1 MSFPPSRGNLL
12 FLAIMKLLIIYFL
25 VLGFICIRDLFKV
38 KNFDDYVVA
47 GRKQSSPF
55 VFMSLMATVLGAS
68 ATVGIA
74 ARAESIGFAA
84 FWWLG
89 VGAIGFWFQAAFL
102 SKPVHDLDVRTLPE
116 IAEKTVGKT
125 GRKLVAFII
134 AISWIGIIAAQ
145 FAAVAG
151 FIGLVLGH
159 DAGTQSV
166 LITAVIVIVYTLLG
180 GQLSVVRTDALQFGI
195 LTLGFFAVAI
205 YLFGGFSGAETA
217 AIANGTSA
225 IANGNAAIAND
236 TVAHS
241 AGLATFGDFSLLNE
255 KFSFADLAM
264 MLFTVGG
271 AYFLGPDVISR
282 NLVAKDSTSAR
293 KAVII
298 GSFAIFVFSVVI
310 VLLGMWAATYAPNA
324 DGTSVNPLF
333 RLASGVLPLP
343 LAALLSVGLLS
354 ALLSSAD
361 TCLINSAAIFGSDIL
376 NTRRISVVRLLVVAI
391 GIIATY
397 LALQGKDIIGLLTMA
412 YSVYTPGIVAP
423 LAVAIIAHKK
433 FSIKK
438 SLWYAG
444 VVVGGLFG
452 LIPAIL
458 ASTAKIATPAYIP
471 HIGIAISLAFALA
484 SLKRKKA

>member
-1 MSFPPSRGNLL
+1 
-12 FLAIMKLLIIYFL
+12 MKLLIIYFL

-84 FWWLG
+84 FWWLA

-125 GRKLVAFII
+125 GRKLVALII
-134 AISWIGIIAAQ
+134 AVSWIGIIAAQ

-166 LITAVIVIVYTLLG
+166 LITAGIVIVYTLLG

-195 LTLGFFAVAI
+195 LTLGFFAAAV
-205 YLFGGFSGAETA
+205 YLFGGFSGAENAMQIA
-217 AIANGTSA
+217 AESA
-225 IANGNAAIAND
+225 VGAA
-236 TVAHS
+236 AHSAAESTS
-241 AGLATFGDFSLLNE
+241 AGLATFGNLALLNE
-255 KFSFADLAM
+255 KFGFADLVV

-282 NLVAKDSTSAR
+282 NLVAKDASSAR
-293 KAVII
+293 KAVVA
-298 GSFAIFVFSVVI
+298 GSFAILVFSVVI
-310 VLLGMWAATYAPNA
+310 VLLGMWTATYAPETA
-324 DGTSVNPLF
+324 HGVGPATNPLF
-333 RLASGVLPLP
+333 RLASDVLPLP

-376 NTRRISVVRLLVVAI
+376 NTRRISIVRLLVVAI
-391 GIIATY
+391 GVIATF

-423 LAVAIIAHKK
+423 LAVAIVSYKK
-433 FSIKK
+433 FAIKK

-444 VVVGGLFG
+444 VCIGGLFG
-452 LIPAIL
+452 LVPAIL
-458 ASTAKIATPAYIP
+458 ASTVKMQTPSYIP
-471 HIGIAISLAFALA
+471 LIGVAVSLVFALISL
-484 SLKRKKA
+484 KKS

>member
-1 MSFPPSRGNLL
+1 
-12 FLAIMKLLIIYFL
+12 MKLLIIYFL

-74 ARAESIGFAA
+74 ARAENIGFAA
-84 FWWLG
+84 FWWLA

-125 GRKLVAFII
+125 GRKLVALII
-134 AISWIGIIAAQ
+134 AVSWIGIIAAQ

-166 LITAVIVIVYTLLG
+166 LITAGIVIVYTLLG

-195 LTLGFFAVAI
+195 LTLGFFAAAV
-205 YLFGGFSGAETA
+205 YLFGGF
-217 AIANGTSA
+217 ANGTA
-225 IANGNAAIAND
+225 
-236 TVAHS
+236 VQS
-241 AGLATFGDFSLLNE
+241 AGLATFGNFNLLNE
-255 KFSFADLAM
+255 KFGFTDLAM

-282 NLVAKDSTSAR
+282 NLVAKDASSAR
-293 KAVII
+293 KAVVA
-298 GSFAIFVFSVVI
+298 GSFAILVFSVVI
-310 VLLGMWAATYAPNA
+310 VLLGMWTATYAPETA
-324 DGTSVNPLF
+324 HGVGPVMNPLF
-333 RLASGVLPLP
+333 RLASDVLPLP

-376 NTRRISVVRLLVVAI
+376 NTHRISVVRLLVVAI
-391 GIIATY
+391 GIIATF

-433 FSIKK
+433 FNIKK
-438 SLWYAG
+438 SLWYTG
-444 VVVGGLFG
+444 VIVGGLFG

-458 ASTAKIATPAYIP
+458 VSTAKIQTPNYIP
-471 HIGIAISLAFALA
+471 LIGVAVSLVFALISL
-484 SLKRKKA
+484 KKN

>member
-1 MSFPPSRGNLL
+1 
-12 FLAIMKLLIIYFL
+12 MKLLLIYFF

-47 GRKQSSPF
+47 GRRQSTPF

-74 ARAESIGFAA
+74 SRAESIGFAA

-89 VGAIGFWFQAAFL
+89 AGAIGFWFQAAFL
-102 SKPVHDLDVRTLPE
+102 SKPVHNLDVRTLPE

-125 GRKLVAFII
+125 GRKLVALII
-134 AISWIGIIAAQ
+134 AVSWIGIIAAQ
-145 FAAVAG
+145 FAAMAG

-159 DAGTQSV
+159 DAGTLAV
-166 LITAVIVIVYTLLG
+166 LITAAIVIVYTLLG

-195 LTLGFFAVAI
+195 LTLGFFAAAI
-205 YLFGGFSGAETA
+205 YLFSGFSGMENA
-217 AIANGTSA
+217 AALAASTSA
-225 IANGNAAIAND
+225 TRD
-236 TVAHS
+236 
-241 AGLATFGDFSLLNE
+241 AGLATFGNFNLLNE
-255 KFSFADLAM
+255 KFGASDLAI
-264 MLFTVGG
+264 MLFTIGG

-282 NLVAKDSTSAR
+282 NLVAKDATSAR
-293 KAVII
+293 KAVIA
-298 GSFAIFVFSVVI
+298 GSFAILVFSVII
-310 VLLGMWAATYAPNA
+310 VSLGMWAATYAPA
-324 DGTSVNPLF
+324 TTSSVTNPLF
-333 RLASGVLPLP
+333 RLATGVLPLP
-343 LAALLSVGLLS
+343 IAALLSVGLLS

-376 NTRRISVVRLLVVAI
+376 NTRRISVVRISVVII

-423 LAVAIIAHKK
+423 LAVAIITHKK
-433 FSIKK
+433 YKIKK
-438 SLWYAG
+438 ALWYTG
-444 VVVGGLFG
+444 VCVGGLFG

-458 ASTAKIATPAYIP
+458 ASTVKVQSPTSLSL
-471 HIGIAISLAFALA
+471 IGIAISLAFAIA
-484 SLKRKKA
+484 SLKKK

>member
-1 MSFPPSRGNLL
+1 
-12 FLAIMKLLIIYFL
+12 MKLLIIYFL

-84 FWWLG
+84 FWWLA

-125 GRKLVAFII
+125 GRKLVALII
-134 AISWIGIIAAQ
+134 AVSWIGIIAAQ

-159 DAGTQSV
+159 DAGTLSV
-166 LITAVIVIVYTLLG
+166 LITAGIVIVYTLLG

-195 LTLGFFAVAI
+195 LTLGFFAAAV
-205 YLFGGFSGAETA
+205 YLFGGFSGAENAMQIAAESAVGTA
-217 AIANGTSA
+217 VGSA
-225 IANGNAAIAND
+225 
-236 TVAHS
+236 AHSAVESTS
-241 AGLATFGDFSLLNE
+241 AGLATFGNLALLNE
-255 KFSFADLAM
+255 KFGFADLVV

-282 NLVAKDSTSAR
+282 NLVAKDASSAR
-293 KAVII
+293 KAVVA
-298 GSFAIFVFSVVI
+298 GSFAILVFSVVI
-310 VLLGMWAATYAPNA
+310 VLLGMWTATYAPETA
-324 DGTSVNPLF
+324 HGVGSATNPLF
-333 RLASGVLPLP
+333 RLASDVLPLP

-391 GIIATY
+391 GVIATF

-423 LAVAIIAHKK
+423 LAVAIVSYKK
-433 FSIKK
+433 FTIKK

-444 VVVGGLFG
+444 VCIGGLFG
-452 LIPAIL
+452 LVPAIL
-458 ASTAKIATPAYIP
+458 ASTVKMQTPNYIP
-471 HIGIAISLAFALA
+471 LIGVAVSLVFALISL
-484 SLKRKKA
+484 KKS

>member
-1 MSFPPSRGNLL
+1 MKILL
-12 FLAIMKLLIIYFL
+12 IYFL

-47 GRKQSSPF
+47 GRRQSSPF

-134 AISWIGIIAAQ
+134 AVSWIGIIAAQ

-166 LITAVIVIVYTLLG
+166 LITAIIVIVYTLLG

-195 LTLGFFAVAI
+195 LTLGFFAAAV
-205 YLFGGFSGAETA
+205 YLFGGFSGAET
-217 AIANGTSA
+217 SV
-225 IANGNAAIAND
+225 NAVES
-236 TVAHS
+236 TS
-241 AGLATFGDFSLLNE
+241 AGLATFGNFNLLNE
-255 KFSFADLAM
+255 KFDFADLAM

-282 NLVAKDSTSAR
+282 NLVAKNSTAAR
-293 KAVII
+293 KAVVA
-298 GSFAIFVFSVVI
+298 GSFAILLFSVII
-310 VLLGMWAATYAPNA
+310 VLLGMWAATYSPNVN
-324 DGTSVNPLF
+324 GPVNPLF

-343 LAALLSVGLLS
+343 LAALLSIGLLS

-391 GIIATY
+391 GIIATF

-433 FSIKK
+433 FNIKK

-444 VVVGGLFG
+444 VCLGGLFG
-452 LIPAIL
+452 LIPAIF
-458 ASTAKIATPAYIP
+458 ATAKIATPAYLP
-471 HIGIAISLAFALA
+471 HVGIAISLVFALA
-484 SLKRKKA
+484 SLKRK

>member
-1 MSFPPSRGNLL
+1 MKILL
-12 FLAIMKLLIIYFL
+12 IYFL
-25 VLGFICIRDLFKV
+25 VLGFICVRDLFKV

-47 GRKQSSPF
+47 GRKQSTPF

-74 ARAESIGFAA
+74 ARAENIGFAA

-134 AISWIGIIAAQ
+134 AVSWIGIIAAQ

-159 DAGTQSV
+159 NAGTQAV

-195 LTLGFFAVAI
+195 LTLGFFATAI
-205 YLFGGFSGAETA
+205 YLFSGFSGTEFATLQA
-217 AIANGTSA
+217 SQNIANGTA
-225 IANGNAAIAND
+225 
-236 TVAHS
+236 AHS
-241 AGLATFGDFSLLNE
+241 AGLATFGNFNLLNE
-255 KFSFADLAM
+255 KFGFADLVM
-264 MLFTVGG
+264 MLFTIGG

-293 KAVII
+293 KAVIA
-298 GSFAIFVFSVVI
+298 GSFAILVFSVII
-310 VLLGMWAATYAPNA
+310 VLLGMWAATYSPDIASAN
-324 DGTSVNPLF
+324 GSVMNPLF

-391 GIIATY
+391 GIIATF

-423 LAVAIIAHKK
+423 LAVAIITHKK
-433 FSIKK
+433 FNIKK
-438 SLWYAG
+438 SLWYTG
-444 VVVGGLFG
+444 VIVGGLFG

-458 ASTAKIATPAYIP
+458 ATAKIATPAYFP
-471 HIGIAISLAFALA
+471 HIGIAISLVFALT
-484 SLKRKKA
+484 SLKKK

>member
-1 MSFPPSRGNLL
+1 
-12 FLAIMKLLIIYFL
+12 MKLLLIYFF

-47 GRKQSSPF
+47 GRKQSTLF

-89 VGAIGFWFQAAFL
+89 VGTIGFWFQAAFL

-116 IAEKTVGKT
+116 IAEKTVGKV
-125 GRKLVAFII
+125 GRKLVALII
-134 AISWIGIIAAQ
+134 AVSWIGIIAAQ

-159 DAGTQSV
+159 SAGTQSV
-166 LITAVIVIVYTLLG
+166 LITATIVIVYTLFG

-205 YLFGGFSGAETA
+205 YLFGGFSGTESATQTA
-217 AIANGTSA
+217 ALTNENVAQSA
-225 IANGNAAIAND
+225 LEP
-236 TVAHS
+236 TS
-241 AGLATFGDFSLLNE
+241 AGLATFGNFNLLNE
-255 KFSFADLAM
+255 KFGFTDLVM

-282 NLVAKDSTSAR
+282 NLVAKDASSAR

-298 GSFAIFVFSVVI
+298 GSFAILVFSVII
-310 VLLGMWAATYAPNA
+310 VLLGMWAATYSPDTAS
-324 DGTSVNPLF
+324 GSTMNPLF

-376 NTRRISVVRLLVVAI
+376 NTRRIAVVRIIVVAI
-391 GIIATY
+391 GIVATY

-433 FSIKK
+433 FNIKK
-438 SLWYAG
+438 TLWYSG
-444 VVVGGLFG
+444 VIAGGLFG

-458 ASTAKIATPAYIP
+458 ASSAKIQTPAYLP
-471 HIGIAISLAFALA
+471 HVGIAISLAFALA
-484 SLKRKKA
+484 SLKKK

>member
-1 MSFPPSRGNLL
+1 
-12 FLAIMKLLIIYFL
+12 MKLLLIYFF

-84 FWWLG
+84 FWWLA

-125 GRKLVAFII
+125 GRKLVALII
-134 AISWIGIIAAQ
+134 AVSWIGIIAAQ

-195 LTLGFFAVAI
+195 LTLGFFAAAV
-205 YLFGGFSGAETA
+205 YLFGGFSGAE
-217 AIANGTSA
+217 
-225 IANGNAAIAND
+225 NAALQTAENLAACSS
-236 TVAHS
+236 TVNS
-241 AGLATFGDFSLLNE
+241 AGLATFGNFNLLNE
-255 KFSFADLAM
+255 KFGASDLAI
-264 MLFTVGG
+264 MLFTIGG

-282 NLVAKDSTSAR
+282 NLVAKDATSAR
-293 KAVII
+293 KAVVA
-298 GSFAIFVFSVVI
+298 GSFAILAFSVII
-310 VLLGMWAATYAPNA
+310 VLLGMWAATYAPA
-324 DGTSVNPLF
+324 TAGSATNPLF

-376 NTRRISVVRLLVVAI
+376 NTRRISVVRISVVVI

-423 LAVAIIAHKK
+423 LAVAIITHKRFK
-433 FSIKK
+433 VKK
-438 SLWYAG
+438 TLWYAG
-444 VVVGGLFG
+444 VIIGGLFG

-458 ASTAKIATPAYIP
+458 ASTAKIQSPAYLP
-471 HIGIAISLAFALA
+471 LVGIAISLAFALA
-484 SLKRKKA
+484 SLKKK

>member
-1 MSFPPSRGNLL
+1 
-12 FLAIMKLLIIYFL
+12 MKILVIYFL

-74 ARAESIGFAA
+74 ARAENIGFAA

-116 IAEKTVGKT
+116 LAEKTVGKT
-125 GRKLVAFII
+125 GRKLAAFII
-134 AISWIGIIAAQ
+134 AVSWIGIIAAQ

-159 DAGTQSV
+159 NAGTQSV
-166 LITAVIVIVYTLLG
+166 LITAIIVIVYTLLG

-195 LTLGFFAVAI
+195 LTLGFFAVAV
-205 YLFGGFSGAETA
+205 YLFGGFSGIENAVVSTGTVQNIANETA
-217 AIANGTSA
+217 SR
-225 IANGNAAIAND
+225 
-236 TVAHS
+236 S
-241 AGLATFGDFSLLNE
+241 AGLATFGNFNLLND

-282 NLVAKDSTSAR
+282 NLVAKDSSAAR
-293 KAVII
+293 KAVIA
-298 GSFAIFVFSVVI
+298 GSFAILFFSVII
-310 VLLGMWAATYAPNA
+310 VLLGMWAATYAPDVA
-324 DGTSVNPLF
+324 GETSVNPLF

-376 NTRRISVVRLLVVAI
+376 NTRRIAVVRLLVVVI
-391 GIIATY
+391 GIVATF

-423 LAVAIIAHKK
+423 LAVAIIAHQK
-433 FSIKK
+433 FRIKK

-444 VVVGGLFG
+444 VCLGGLFG

-458 ASTAKIATPAYIP
+458 ASAMKIMTPAYLP
-471 HIGIAISLAFALA
+471 HIGIAVSLAFALA
-484 SLKRKKA
+484 SLRRK

>member
-1 MSFPPSRGNLL
+1 
-12 FLAIMKLLIIYFL
+12 MKLLLIYFL
-25 VLGFICIRDLFKV
+25 VLGFICVRDWFKV

-47 GRKQSSPF
+47 GRKQTAPF

-74 ARAESIGFAA
+74 ARAENIGFAA

-102 SKPVHDLDVRTLPE
+102 SKPIHDLDVRTLPE
-116 IAEKTVGKT
+116 LAEKTVGKV
-125 GRKLVAFII
+125 GRKLVGFII
-134 AISWIGIIAAQ
+134 AVSWIGIIAAQ

-159 DAGTQSV
+159 DAGTMSV
-166 LITAVIVIVYTLLG
+166 VITAAIIIVYTLLG

-195 LTLGFFAVAI
+195 LTVGFAAAAI
-205 YLFGGFSGAETA
+205 YCMVAGNEATLIETA
-217 AIANGTSA
+217 AE
-225 IANGNAAIAND
+225 NAAGS
-236 TVAHS
+236 VAS
-241 AGLATFGDFSLLNE
+241 LGDFSLLNE
-255 KFSFADLAM
+255 KFGIADLAM

-282 NLVAKDSTSAR
+282 NLVAKNASAAK
-293 KAVII
+293 KAVIV
-298 GSFAIFVFSVVI
+298 GSFAILIFSVII
-310 VLLGMWAATYAPNA
+310 VYLGMWAHAFAPA
-324 DGTSVNPLF
+324 GGVNPLF
-333 RLASGVLPLP
+333 RLASNVLPLP

-376 NTRRISVVRLLVVAI
+376 GTKRIAVVRILVVII
-391 GIIATY
+391 GIIAMI
-397 LALQGKDIIGLLTMA
+397 LALGGKDIIALLTMA

-433 FSIKK
+433 FSIMKN
-438 SLWYAG
+438 LWYAG
-444 VVVGGLFG
+444 VCLGGLFG
-452 LIPAIL
+452 LVPAIL
-458 ASTAKIATPAYIP
+458 STAKVSTPNYMP
-471 HIGIAISLAFALA
+471 HIGIAISLIFALA
-484 SLKRKKA
+484 SLRKKSC

>member
-1 MSFPPSRGNLL
+1 
-12 FLAIMKLLIIYFL
+12 MKLLLIYFF

-84 FWWLG
+84 FWWLA

-125 GRKLVAFII
+125 GRKLVALII
-134 AISWIGIIAAQ
+134 AVSWIGIIAAQ

-195 LTLGFFAVAI
+195 LTLGFFAAAV
-205 YLFGGFSGAETA
+205 YLFGGFSGAE
-217 AIANGTSA
+217 
-225 IANGNAAIAND
+225 NAALQAADNLAASSS
-236 TVAHS
+236 T
-241 AGLATFGDFSLLNE
+241 AGLATFGNFNLLNE
-255 KFSFADLAM
+255 KFGASDLAI
-264 MLFTVGG
+264 MLFTIGG

-282 NLVAKDSTSAR
+282 NLVAKDATSAR
-293 KAVII
+293 KAVVA
-298 GSFAIFVFSVVI
+298 GSFAILAFSVII
-310 VLLGMWAATYAPNA
+310 VLLGMWAATYAPA
-324 DGTSVNPLF
+324 TAGSATNPLF

-376 NTRRISVVRLLVVAI
+376 NTRRISVVRISVVVI

-433 FSIKK
+433 FKVKK
-438 SLWYAG
+438 TLWYAG
-444 VVVGGLFG
+444 VIIGGLFG

-458 ASTAKIATPAYIP
+458 ASTAKIQSPAYLP
-471 HIGIAISLAFALA
+471 LVGIAISLAFAIA
-484 SLKRKKA
+484 SLKKK

>member
-1 MSFPPSRGNLL
+1 
-12 FLAIMKLLIIYFL
+12 MKLLIIYFL

-47 GRKQSSPF
+47 GRKQTTPF

-84 FWWLG
+84 FWWLA

-102 SKPVHDLDVRTLPE
+102 SKPVHNLDVRTLPE

-125 GRKLVAFII
+125 GRKLVALII
-134 AISWIGIIAAQ
+134 AVSWIGIIAAQ

-159 DAGTQSV
+159 DAGTLSV
-166 LITAVIVIVYTLLG
+166 LITAGIVIVYTLLG

-195 LTLGFFAVAI
+195 LALGFFAAAV
-205 YLFGGFSGAETA
+205 YLFGGFSGAENAMQIAAESAVGTA
-217 AIANGTSA
+217 IGSA
-225 IANGNAAIAND
+225 
-236 TVAHS
+236 AHSAVESTS
-241 AGLATFGDFSLLNE
+241 AGLATFGNFNLLNE
-255 KFSFADLAM
+255 KFGFTDLVV

-282 NLVAKDSTSAR
+282 NLVAKDASSAR
-293 KAVII
+293 KAVVA
-298 GSFAIFVFSVVI
+298 GSFAILVFSVVI
-310 VLLGMWAATYAPNA
+310 VLLGMWTATYASEMAPGVGPA
-324 DGTSVNPLF
+324 TNPLF
-333 RLASGVLPLP
+333 RLASDVLPLP

-391 GIIATY
+391 GVIAMF

-423 LAVAIIAHKK
+423 LAVAIVSYKK
-433 FSIKK
+433 FTIKK

-444 VVVGGLFG
+444 VCIGGLFG
-452 LIPAIL
+452 LVPAIL
-458 ASTAKIATPAYIP
+458 ASTVKMQTPNYIP
-471 HIGIAISLAFALA
+471 LIGVAVSLVFALISL
-484 SLKRKKA
+484 KKN

>member
-1 MSFPPSRGNLL
+1 
-12 FLAIMKLLIIYFL
+12 MKLLLIYFF

-84 FWWLG
+84 FWWLA

-125 GRKLVAFII
+125 GRKLVALII
-134 AISWIGIIAAQ
+134 AVSWIGIIAAQ

-166 LITAVIVIVYTLLG
+166 LITAIIVIVYTLLG

-195 LTLGFFAVAI
+195 LTLGFFAAAI
-205 YLFGGFSGAETA
+205 YLFGGFSGAE
-217 AIANGTSA
+217 
-225 IANGNAAIAND
+225 NAALQAAGNLAASSS
-236 TVAHS
+236 TAGN
-241 AGLATFGDFSLLNE
+241 AGLATFGNFNLLNE
-255 KFSFADLAM
+255 KFGASDLAI
-264 MLFTVGG
+264 MLFTIGG

-282 NLVAKDSTSAR
+282 NLVAKDATSAR
-293 KAVII
+293 KAVVA
-298 GSFAIFVFSVVI
+298 GSFAILVFSVII
-310 VLLGMWAATYAPNA
+310 VLLGMWAATYAPA
-324 DGTSVNPLF
+324 TAGSATNPLF

-376 NTRRISVVRLLVVAI
+376 NTRRISVVRISVVVI

-423 LAVAIIAHKK
+423 LAVAIIAHKRFK
-433 FSIKK
+433 VKK
-438 SLWYAG
+438 TLWYAG
-444 VVVGGLFG
+444 VIIGGLFG

-458 ASTAKIATPAYIP
+458 ASTAKIQSPAYLP
-471 HIGIAISLAFALA
+471 LVGIAISLAFALA
-484 SLKRKKA
+484 SLKKK

>member
-1 MSFPPSRGNLL
+1 
-12 FLAIMKLLIIYFL
+12 MKLLLIYFL
-25 VLGFICIRDLFKV
+25 VLGFICVRDWFKV
-38 KNFDDYVVA
+38 NNFDDYVVA
-47 GRKQSSPF
+47 GRKQTSPF

-74 ARAESIGFAA
+74 ARAENIGFAA

-102 SKPVHDLDVRTLPE
+102 SKPIHDLDVRTLPE
-116 IAEKTVGKT
+116 LAEKTVGKV
-125 GRKLVAFII
+125 GRKLVGFII
-134 AISWIGIIAAQ
+134 AVSWIGIIAAQ

-159 DAGTQSV
+159 DARTMSV
-166 LITAVIVIVYTLLG
+166 VITAAIVIIYTLLG

-195 LTLGFFAVAI
+195 LTVGFVAAAI
-205 YLFGGFSGAETA
+205 YCMTAGDEATLIETA
-217 AIANGTSA
+217 AE
-225 IANGNAAIAND
+225 NAAS
-236 TVAHS
+236 TVAS
-241 AGLATFGDFSLLNE
+241 LGDFSLLNE
-255 KFSFADLAM
+255 KFGIADLAM

-282 NLVAKDSTSAR
+282 NLVAKDATAAK

-298 GSFAIFVFSVVI
+298 GSFAILVFSVII
-310 VLLGMWAATYAPNA
+310 VYLGMWAHAYAGGISA
-324 DGTSVNPLF
+324 VAAGAGSAVNPLF
-333 RLASGVLPLP
+333 RLASSVLPLP

-376 NTRRISVVRLLVVAI
+376 GSKRIAVVRILVVII
-391 GIIATY
+391 GLIAMV
-397 LALQGKDIIGLLTMA
+397 LALGGKDIISLLTMA

-433 FSIKK
+433 FNIKK
-438 SLWYAG
+438 NLWYAG
-444 VVVGGLFG
+444 VCLGGLFG

-458 ASTAKIATPAYIP
+458 STFKISTPDYMP
-471 HIGIAISLAFALA
+471 HIGIATSLVFALG
-484 SLKRKKA
+484 SLKKK

>member
-1 MSFPPSRGNLL
+1 
-12 FLAIMKLLIIYFL
+12 MKLLLIYFF

-84 FWWLG
+84 FWWLA

-125 GRKLVAFII
+125 GRKLVALII
-134 AISWIGIIAAQ
+134 AVSWIGIIAAQ

-195 LTLGFFAVAI
+195 LTLGFFAAAV
-205 YLFGGFSGAETA
+205 YLFGGFSGAE
-217 AIANGTSA
+217 
-225 IANGNAAIAND
+225 NAALQAAGNLVASNAGLTASNS
-236 TVAHS
+236 TVGN
-241 AGLATFGDFSLLNE
+241 AGLATFGNFNLLNE
-255 KFSFADLAM
+255 KFGASDLAI
-264 MLFTVGG
+264 MLFTIGG

-282 NLVAKDSTSAR
+282 NLVAKDATSAR
-293 KAVII
+293 KAVVA
-298 GSFAIFVFSVVI
+298 GSFAILVFSVII
-310 VLLGMWAATYAPNA
+310 VLLGMWAATYAPA
-324 DGTSVNPLF
+324 TAGSATNPLF

-376 NTRRISVVRLLVVAI
+376 NTRRISVVRISVVVI

-423 LAVAIIAHKK
+423 LAVAIIAHKEFK
-433 FSIKK
+433 VKK
-438 SLWYAG
+438 TLWYAG
-444 VVVGGLFG
+444 VIIGGLFG

-458 ASTAKIATPAYIP
+458 ASTAKIQSPAYLP
-471 HIGIAISLAFALA
+471 LVGIAISLAFAFA
-484 SLKRKKA
+484 SLKKK

>member
-1 MSFPPSRGNLL
+1 
-12 FLAIMKLLIIYFL
+12 MKLLLIYFF

-84 FWWLG
+84 FWWLA

-125 GRKLVAFII
+125 GRKLVALII
-134 AISWIGIIAAQ
+134 AVSWIGIIAAQ

-195 LTLGFFAVAI
+195 LTLGFFAAAI
-205 YLFGGFSGAETA
+205 YLFGGFSGAE
-217 AIANGTSA
+217 
-225 IANGNAAIAND
+225 NAALQTAGTLAASD
-236 TVAHS
+236 STVGN
-241 AGLATFGDFSLLNE
+241 AGLATFGNFNLLNE
-255 KFSFADLAM
+255 KFGASDLAI
-264 MLFTVGG
+264 MLFTIGG

-282 NLVAKDSTSAR
+282 NLVAKDATSAR
-293 KAVII
+293 KAVVA
-298 GSFAIFVFSVVI
+298 GSFAILAFSVII
-310 VLLGMWAATYAPNA
+310 VLLGMWAATYAPA
-324 DGTSVNPLF
+324 TAGSATNPLF

-376 NTRRISVVRLLVVAI
+376 NTRRISVVRISVVVI

-433 FSIKK
+433 FKVKK
-438 SLWYAG
+438 TLWYAG
-444 VVVGGLFG
+444 VIIGGLFG

-458 ASTAKIATPAYIP
+458 ASTAKIQSPAYLP
-471 HIGIAISLAFALA
+471 LVGIAISLVFALA
-484 SLKRKKA
+484 SLKKK

>member
-1 MSFPPSRGNLL
+1 
-12 FLAIMKLLIIYFL
+12 MKLLLIYFF

-84 FWWLG
+84 FWWLA

-125 GRKLVAFII
+125 GRKLVALII
-134 AISWIGIIAAQ
+134 AVSWIGIIAAQ

-195 LTLGFFAVAI
+195 LTLGFFAAAV
-205 YLFGGFSGAETA
+205 YLFGGFSGAENAALQTA
-217 AIANGTSA
+217 ENLAASSSTA
-225 IANGNAAIAND
+225 GNA
-236 TVAHS
+236 
-241 AGLATFGDFSLLNE
+241 GLTTFGNFNLLNE
-255 KFSFADLAM
+255 KFGASDLAI
-264 MLFTVGG
+264 MLFTIGG

-282 NLVAKDSTSAR
+282 NLVAKDATSAR
-293 KAVII
+293 KAVVA
-298 GSFAIFVFSVVI
+298 GSFAILAFSVII
-310 VLLGMWAATYAPNA
+310 VLLGMWAATYAPA
-324 DGTSVNPLF
+324 TAGSATNPLF

-376 NTRRISVVRLLVVAI
+376 NTRRISVVRISVVAI

-433 FSIKK
+433 FKVKK
-438 SLWYAG
+438 TLWYAG
-444 VVVGGLFG
+444 VIIGGLFG
-452 LIPAIL
+452 FIPAIL
-458 ASTAKIATPAYIP
+458 ASTAKIQSPAYLP
-471 HIGIAISLAFALA
+471 LVGIAISLAFALA
-484 SLKRKKA
+484 SLKKK

>member
-1 MSFPPSRGNLL
+1 
-12 FLAIMKLLIIYFL
+12 MKLLIIYFL

-38 KNFDDYVVA
+38 KNFDDYVIA

-195 LTLGFFAVAI
+195 LTLGFFAAAI
-205 YLFGGFSGAETA
+205 YLFGGFSGAENAVLQTVQNIVDGA
-217 AIANGTSA
+217 TTIANGTA
-225 IANGNAAIAND
+225 
-236 TVAHS
+236 AHS

-255 KFSFADLAM
+255 KFSFADLAL

-293 KAVII
+293 KAVVI
-298 GSFAIFVFSVVI
+298 GSFAILVFSVVI

-324 DGTSVNPLF
+324 AGTSVNPLF

-376 NTRRISVVRLLVVAI
+376 NTRRISIVRLLVVVI

-433 FSIKK
+433 FNIKK

-444 VVVGGLFG
+444 VVIGGLFG

-458 ASTAKIATPAYIP
+458 ASTIKVQSPAYIP

-484 SLKRKKA
+484 SLKRK

>member
-1 MSFPPSRGNLL
+1 
-12 FLAIMKLLIIYFL
+12 MKLLIIYFL

-84 FWWLG
+84 FWWLA

-125 GRKLVAFII
+125 GRKLVALII
-134 AISWIGIIAAQ
+134 AVSWIGIIAAQ

-195 LTLGFFAVAI
+195 LTLGFFAAAV
-205 YLFGGFSGAETA
+205 YLFGGFSGIE
-217 AIANGTSA
+217 
-225 IANGNAAIAND
+225 NAAHSAGLAASSS
-236 TVAHS
+236 TVNS
-241 AGLATFGDFSLLNE
+241 AGLATFGNFNLLNE
-255 KFSFADLAM
+255 KFGASDLAI
-264 MLFTVGG
+264 MLFTIGG

-282 NLVAKDSTSAR
+282 NLVAKDATSAR
-293 KAVII
+293 KAVVA
-298 GSFAIFVFSVVI
+298 GSFAILVFSVII
-310 VLLGMWAATYAPNA
+310 VLLGMWAATYAPA
-324 DGTSVNPLF
+324 TAGSATNPLF

-376 NTRRISVVRLLVVAI
+376 NTRRISVVRISVVVI

-423 LAVAIIAHKK
+423 LAVAIIAHKEFK
-433 FSIKK
+433 VKK
-438 SLWYAG
+438 TLWYAG
-444 VVVGGLFG
+444 VIIGGLFG

-458 ASTAKIATPAYIP
+458 ASTAKIQSPAYLP
-471 HIGIAISLAFALA
+471 LVGIAISLAFALA
-484 SLKRKKA
+484 SLKKK

>member
-1 MSFPPSRGNLL
+1 
-12 FLAIMKLLIIYFL
+12 MKLLIIYFL
-25 VLGFICIRDLFKV
+25 VLGFICVRDLFKV

-47 GRKQSSPF
+47 GRKQTAPF

-84 FWWLG
+84 FWWLA

-125 GRKLVAFII
+125 GRKLVALII
-134 AISWIGIIAAQ
+134 AVSWIGIIAAQ

-159 DAGTQSV
+159 DAGTLSV
-166 LITAVIVIVYTLLG
+166 LITAGIVIVYTLLG

-195 LTLGFFAVAI
+195 LTLGFFAAAV
-205 YLFGGFSGAETA
+205 YLFGGFSGIENVAQIVAGTA
-217 AIANGTSA
+217 AHS
-225 IANGNAAIAND
+225 
-236 TVAHS
+236 VES
-241 AGLATFGDFSLLNE
+241 AGLATFGNFNLLNE
-255 KFSFADLAM
+255 KFGFADLTM

-282 NLVAKDSTSAR
+282 NLVAKNASSAR
-293 KAVII
+293 KAVIA
-298 GSFAIFVFSVVI
+298 GSFAILIFSVVI
-310 VLLGMWAATYAPNA
+310 VLLGMWAATYAPDTASSNA
-324 DGTSVNPLF
+324 AGAVNPLF

-361 TCLINSAAIFGSDIL
+361 TCLINSAAIFGSDIM

-391 GIIATY
+391 GVIATF
-397 LALQGKDIIGLLTMA
+397 LALQGKDIIGLLMMA

-433 FSIKK
+433 FNIKK

-444 VVVGGLFG
+444 VIVGGLFG

-458 ASTAKIATPAYIP
+458 ASTAKIQTPAYLP
-471 HIGIAISLAFALA
+471 HIGIAISLVFAIA
-484 SLKRKKA
+484 SLRAIQKTPQE

>member
-1 MSFPPSRGNLL
+1 
-12 FLAIMKLLIIYFL
+12 MKLLLIYFF

-84 FWWLG
+84 FWWLA

-125 GRKLVAFII
+125 GRKLVALII
-134 AISWIGIIAAQ
+134 AVSWIGIIAAQ

-195 LTLGFFAVAI
+195 LTLGFFAAAV
-205 YLFGGFSGAETA
+205 YLFGGFSGAENAALQAAENLAASSSTA
-217 AIANGTSA
+217 
-225 IANGNAAIAND
+225 GNA
-236 TVAHS
+236 
-241 AGLATFGDFSLLNE
+241 GLTTFGNFNLLNE
-255 KFSFADLAM
+255 KFGASDLAI
-264 MLFTVGG
+264 MLFTIGG

-282 NLVAKDSTSAR
+282 NLVAKDATSAR
-293 KAVII
+293 KAVVA
-298 GSFAIFVFSVVI
+298 GSFAILAFSVII
-310 VLLGMWAATYAPNA
+310 VLLGMWAATYAPA
-324 DGTSVNPLF
+324 TAGSATNPLF

-376 NTRRISVVRLLVVAI
+376 NTRRISVVRISVVVI

-433 FSIKK
+433 FKVKK
-438 SLWYAG
+438 TLWYAG

-458 ASTAKIATPAYIP
+458 ASTAKIQSPAYLP
-471 HIGIAISLAFALA
+471 LVGIAISLAFALA
-484 SLKRKKA
+484 SLKKK

>member
-1 MSFPPSRGNLL
+1 
-12 FLAIMKLLIIYFL
+12 MKLLIIYFL

-134 AISWIGIIAAQ
+134 AVSWIGIIAAQ

-195 LTLGFFAVAI
+195 LTLGFFAAAI
-205 YLFGGFSGAETA
+205 YLFGGFSGIEIA
-217 AIANGTSA
+217 ALQNAQSITNGTDALVSGA
-225 IANGNAAIAND
+225 TA
-236 TVAHS
+236 TSV
-241 AGLATFGDFSLLNE
+241 GLATFGDFSLLNE

-282 NLVAKDSTSAR
+282 NLVAKDSSSAR
-293 KAVII
+293 KAVVI
-298 GSFAIFVFSVVI
+298 GSFAILIFSVVI

-324 DGTSVNPLF
+324 AGTSVNPLF

-471 HIGIAISLAFALA
+471 HIGIAISLAFALT
-484 SLKRKKA
+484 SLKRKKN

>member
-1 MSFPPSRGNLL
+1 
-12 FLAIMKLLIIYFL
+12 MKLLLIYFL
-25 VLGFICIRDLFKV
+25 VLGFICVRDWFKV

-47 GRKQSSPF
+47 GRKQTAPF

-102 SKPVHDLDVRTLPE
+102 SKPIHDLDVRTLPE
-116 IAEKTVGKT
+116 LAEKTVGKV
-125 GRKLVAFII
+125 GRKLVGFII
-134 AISWIGIIAAQ
+134 AVSWIGIIAAQ

-159 DAGTQSV
+159 DAGTMSV
-166 LITAVIVIVYTLLG
+166 VITAAIVIVYTLLG

-195 LTLGFFAVAI
+195 LTVGFAAAAI
-205 YLFGGFSGAETA
+205 YCMVAGNEATLIETA
-217 AIANGTSA
+217 AE
-225 IANGNAAIAND
+225 NAAS
-236 TVAHS
+236 TVAS
-241 AGLATFGDFSLLNE
+241 LGDFSLLNE
-255 KFSFADLAM
+255 KFGIADLAM

-282 NLVAKDSTSAR
+282 NLVAKNASAAK
-293 KAVII
+293 KAVIV
-298 GSFAIFVFSVVI
+298 GSFAILIFSVII
-310 VLLGMWAATYAPNA
+310 VYLGMWAHAYAPA
-324 DGTSVNPLF
+324 EGVNPLF
-333 RLASGVLPLP
+333 RLASNVLPLP

-376 NTRRISVVRLLVVAI
+376 GTKRIAVVRILVVII
-391 GIIATY
+391 GIIAMI
-397 LALQGKDIIGLLTMA
+397 LALGGKDIIALLTMA

-433 FSIKK
+433 FNIMKN
-438 SLWYAG
+438 LWYAG
-444 VVVGGLFG
+444 VCLGGLFG
-452 LIPAIL
+452 LVPAIL
-458 ASTAKIATPAYIP
+458 STAKVSTPDYMP
-471 HIGIAISLAFALA
+471 HIGIAISLIFALG
-484 SLKRKKA
+484 SLKKKSC

>member
-1 MSFPPSRGNLL
+1 
-12 FLAIMKLLIIYFL
+12 MKLLLIYFF

-84 FWWLG
+84 FWWLA

-125 GRKLVAFII
+125 GRKLVALII

-166 LITAVIVIVYTLLG
+166 LITAVLVIVYTLLG

-195 LTLGFFAVAI
+195 LTLGFFAAAV
-205 YLFGGFSGAETA
+205 YLFGGFSGAE
-217 AIANGTSA
+217 
-225 IANGNAAIAND
+225 NAALQAAGNLAASNS
-236 TVAHS
+236 TVGN
-241 AGLATFGDFSLLNE
+241 AGLATFGNFNLLNE
-255 KFSFADLAM
+255 KFGASDLAI
-264 MLFTVGG
+264 MLFTIGG

-282 NLVAKDSTSAR
+282 NLVAKDATSAR
-293 KAVII
+293 KAVVA
-298 GSFAIFVFSVVI
+298 GSFAILAFSVII
-310 VLLGMWAATYAPNA
+310 VLLGMWAATYAPA
-324 DGTSVNPLF
+324 TAGSATNPLF

-376 NTRRISVVRLLVVAI
+376 NTRRISVVRISVVVI

-433 FSIKK
+433 FKVKK
-438 SLWYAG
+438 TRWYAG
-444 VVVGGLFG
+444 VIIGGLFG

-458 ASTAKIATPAYIP
+458 ASTAKIQSPAYLP
-471 HIGIAISLAFALA
+471 LVGIAISLAFALA
-484 SLKRKKA
+484 SLRKK

>member
-1 MSFPPSRGNLL
+1 MKILL
-12 FLAIMKLLIIYFL
+12 IYFL

-166 LITAVIVIVYTLLG
+166 LITAIIVIVYTLLG

-195 LTLGFFAVAI
+195 LTLGFFAVAV
-205 YLFGGFSGAETA
+205 YLFGGFSGTEIAAGTASELANGTA
-217 AIANGTSA
+217 AIANGTA
-225 IANGNAAIAND
+225 
-236 TVAHS
+236 AHS

-255 KFSFADLAM
+255 KFGFADLAM

-282 NLVAKDSTSAR
+282 NLVAKDSSAAR
-293 KAVII
+293 KAVVA
-298 GSFAIFVFSVVI
+298 GSFAILVFSVII
-310 VLLGMWAATYAPNA
+310 VLLGMWAATYAPGNA
-324 DGTSVNPLF
+324 SAAGATVNPLF

-376 NTRRISVVRLLVVAI
+376 DTRRISVVRLLVVAI
-391 GIIATY
+391 GIIATF

-423 LAVAIIAHKK
+423 LAVAIIANKK

-438 SLWYAG
+438 SQWYTG
-444 VVVGGLFG
+444 VIVGGLFG

-458 ASTAKIATPAYIP
+458 ASTAKIATPANLP
-471 HIGIAISLAFALA
+471 LIGIAISLAFAIA
-484 SLKRKKA
+484 SLKRK

>member
-1 MSFPPSRGNLL
+1 
-12 FLAIMKLLIIYFL
+12 MKLLLIYFF

-47 GRKQSSPF
+47 GRKQSSPL

-84 FWWLG
+84 FWWLT

-102 SKPVHDLDVRTLPE
+102 SKPIHDLDVRTLPE

-125 GRKLVAFII
+125 GRKLVALII
-134 AISWIGIIAAQ
+134 AVSWIGIIAAQ

-195 LTLGFFAVAI
+195 LTLGFFAAAI
-205 YLFGGFSGAETA
+205 YLFGGFSGAE
-217 AIANGTSA
+217 
-225 IANGNAAIAND
+225 NAALQAAGNLAASSS
-236 TVAHS
+236 TVNS
-241 AGLATFGDFSLLNE
+241 AGLATFGSFNLLNE
-255 KFSFADLAM
+255 KFGASDLAI
-264 MLFTVGG
+264 MLFTIGG

-282 NLVAKDSTSAR
+282 NLVAKDATSAR
-293 KAVII
+293 KAVVA
-298 GSFAIFVFSVVI
+298 GSFAILAFSVII
-310 VLLGMWAATYAPNA
+310 VLLGMWAATYAPA
-324 DGTSVNPLF
+324 TAGSATNPLF

-376 NTRRISVVRLLVVAI
+376 NTRRISVVRISVVVI

-433 FSIKK
+433 FKVKK
-438 SLWYAG
+438 TLWYAG
-444 VVVGGLFG
+444 VIIGGLFG

-458 ASTAKIATPAYIP
+458 ASTAKIQSPAYLP
-471 HIGIAISLAFALA
+471 LVGIAISLVFALA
-484 SLKRKKA
+484 SLRRK

>member
-1 MSFPPSRGNLL
+1 
-12 FLAIMKLLIIYFL
+12 MKLLIIYVL

-47 GRKQSSPF
+47 GRKQSTPF

-134 AISWIGIIAAQ
+134 AVSWIGIIAAQ

-166 LITAVIVIVYTLLG
+166 LITAIIVIVYTLLG

-195 LTLGFFAVAI
+195 LTLGFFAAAI
-205 YLFGGFSGAETA
+205 YLFGGFSGAESA
-217 AIANGTSA
+217 AIANGTDAHSA
-225 IANGNAAIAND
+225 I
-236 TVAHS
+236 TTTS
-241 AGLATFGDFSLLNE
+241 AGLATFGNFSLLNE
-255 KFSFADLAM
+255 KFGFADLAM

-282 NLVAKDSTSAR
+282 NLVAKDSSSAR

-298 GSFAIFVFSVVI
+298 GSFAILAFSVVI
-310 VLLGMWAATYAPNA
+310 VLLGMWAATYSPDVATA
-324 DGTSVNPLF
+324 TGSTMNPLF

-343 LAALLSVGLLS
+343 LAALLSIGLLS

-376 NTRRISVVRLLVVAI
+376 NTRRISVVRLTVVAI

-433 FSIKK
+433 FNIKK

-444 VVVGGLFG
+444 VCVGGLFG

-458 ASTAKIATPAYIP
+458 ASTAKIAAPAYLP
-471 HIGIAISLAFALA
+471 HIGIAVSLVFALA
-484 SLKRKKA
+484 SLKKK

>member
-1 MSFPPSRGNLL
+1 
-12 FLAIMKLLIIYFL
+12 MKLLLIYFF
-25 VLGFICIRDLFKV
+25 VLGFICVRDLFKV

-84 FWWLG
+84 FWWLA

-125 GRKLVAFII
+125 GRKLVALII
-134 AISWIGIIAAQ
+134 AVSWIGIIAAQ

-166 LITAVIVIVYTLLG
+166 LITAGIVIVYTLLG

-195 LTLGFFAVAI
+195 LTLGFFAAAV
-205 YLFGGFSGAETA
+205 YLFGGFSGIE
-217 AIANGTSA
+217 N
-225 IANGNAAIAND
+225 
-236 TVAHS
+236 VAHS
-241 AGLATFGDFSLLNE
+241 AVEPAGLATFGNFNLLNE
-255 KFSFADLAM
+255 KFGFTDLAM

-282 NLVAKDSTSAR
+282 NLVAKDASSAR
-293 KAVII
+293 KAVVA
-298 GSFAIFVFSVVI
+298 GSFAILVFSVVI
-310 VLLGMWAATYAPNA
+310 VLLGMWAATYAPDTASSNA
-324 DGTSVNPLF
+324 AGAVNPLF

-361 TCLINSAAIFGSDIL
+361 TCLINSAAIFGSDIM
-376 NTRRISVVRLLVVAI
+376 NTRRISVVRLLVVAV
-391 GIIATY
+391 GVIATF
-397 LALQGKDIIGLLTMA
+397 LALQGKDIIGLLMMA

-433 FSIKK
+433 FNIKK

-444 VVVGGLFG
+444 VIVGGLFG

-458 ASTAKIATPAYIP
+458 ASTAKIQTPAYLP
-471 HIGIAISLAFALA
+471 HIGIAISLVFAIA
-484 SLKRKKA
+484 SLRAIQKTPQE

>member
-1 MSFPPSRGNLL
+1 
-12 FLAIMKLLIIYFL
+12 MKLLIIYFL

-74 ARAESIGFAA
+74 ARAENIGFAA
-84 FWWLG
+84 FWWLA

-125 GRKLVAFII
+125 GRKLVALII
-134 AISWIGIIAAQ
+134 AVSWIGIIAAQ

-166 LITAVIVIVYTLLG
+166 LITAGIVIVYTLLG

-195 LTLGFFAVAI
+195 LTLGFFAAAV
-205 YLFGGFSGAETA
+205 YLFGGF
-217 AIANGTSA
+217 ANGTA
-225 IANGNAAIAND
+225 
-236 TVAHS
+236 VPS
-241 AGLATFGDFSLLNE
+241 AGLATFGNFNLLNE
-255 KFSFADLAM
+255 KFGFTDLAM

-282 NLVAKDSTSAR
+282 NLVAKDASSAR
-293 KAVII
+293 KAVVA
-298 GSFAIFVFSVVI
+298 GSFAILVFSVVI
-310 VLLGMWAATYAPNA
+310 VLLGMWTATYAPETGHGA
-324 DGTSVNPLF
+324 GPVMNPLF
-333 RLASGVLPLP
+333 RLASDVLPLP

-376 NTRRISVVRLLVVAI
+376 NTHRISVVRLLVVAI
-391 GIIATY
+391 GIIATF

-433 FSIKK
+433 FNIKK
-438 SLWYAG
+438 SLWYTG
-444 VVVGGLFG
+444 VIVGGLFG

-458 ASTAKIATPAYIP
+458 VSTAKIQTPNYIP
-471 HIGIAISLAFALA
+471 LIGVAVSLVFALISL
-484 SLKRKKA
+484 KKN

>member
-1 MSFPPSRGNLL
+1 
-12 FLAIMKLLIIYFL
+12 MKLLLIYFF

-84 FWWLG
+84 FWWLA

-125 GRKLVAFII
+125 GRKLVALII
-134 AISWIGIIAAQ
+134 AVSWIGIIAAQ

-195 LTLGFFAVAI
+195 LTLGFFAAAV
-205 YLFGGFSGAETA
+205 YLFGGFSGAENAALQTA
-217 AIANGTSA
+217 ENLAASSSTA
-225 IANGNAAIAND
+225 GNA
-236 TVAHS
+236 
-241 AGLATFGDFSLLNE
+241 GLTTFGNFNLLNE
-255 KFSFADLAM
+255 KFGASDLAI
-264 MLFTVGG
+264 MLFTIGG

-282 NLVAKDSTSAR
+282 NLVAKDATSAR
-293 KAVII
+293 KAVVA
-298 GSFAIFVFSVVI
+298 GSFAILAFSVII
-310 VLLGMWAATYAPNA
+310 VLLGMWAATYAPA
-324 DGTSVNPLF
+324 TAGSATNPLF

-376 NTRRISVVRLLVVAI
+376 NTRRISVVRISVVAI

-433 FSIKK
+433 FKVKK
-438 SLWYAG
+438 TLWYAG
-444 VVVGGLFG
+444 VIIGGLFG

-458 ASTAKIATPAYIP
+458 ASTAKIQSPAYLP
-471 HIGIAISLAFALA
+471 LVGIAISLAFALA
-484 SLKRKKA
+484 SLKKK

>member
-1 MSFPPSRGNLL
+1 
-12 FLAIMKLLIIYFL
+12 MKLLLIYFL
-25 VLGFICIRDLFKV
+25 VLGFICVRDWFKV

-47 GRKQSSPF
+47 GRKQTAPF

-74 ARAESIGFAA
+74 ARAENIGFAA

-102 SKPVHDLDVRTLPE
+102 SKPIHDLDVRTLPE
-116 IAEKTVGKT
+116 LAEKTVGKV
-125 GRKLVAFII
+125 GRKLVGFII
-134 AISWIGIIAAQ
+134 AVSWIGIIAAQ

-159 DAGTQSV
+159 DAGTMSV
-166 LITAVIVIVYTLLG
+166 VITAAIVIVYTLLG

-195 LTLGFFAVAI
+195 LTVGFAAAAI
-205 YLFGGFSGAETA
+205 YCMVAGNEATLIETA
-217 AIANGTSA
+217 A
-225 IANGNAAIAND
+225 GNAAGS
-236 TVAHS
+236 VAS
-241 AGLATFGDFSLLNE
+241 LGDFSLLNE
-255 KFSFADLAM
+255 KFGIADLAM

-282 NLVAKDSTSAR
+282 NLVAKNASAAK
-293 KAVII
+293 KAVIV
-298 GSFAIFVFSVVI
+298 GSFAILIFSVII
-310 VLLGMWAATYAPNA
+310 VYLGMWAHAFAPA
-324 DGTSVNPLF
+324 GGVNPLF
-333 RLASGVLPLP
+333 RLASNVLPLP

-376 NTRRISVVRLLVVAI
+376 GTKRIAVVRILVVII
-391 GIIATY
+391 GIIAMI
-397 LALQGKDIIGLLTMA
+397 LALGSKDIIALLTMA

-433 FSIKK
+433 FSIMKN
-438 SLWYAG
+438 LWYAG
-444 VVVGGLFG
+444 VCLGGLFG
-452 LIPAIL
+452 LVPAIL
-458 ASTAKIATPAYIP
+458 STAKVSTPDYMP
-471 HIGIAISLAFALA
+471 HIGIAISLIFALA
-484 SLKRKKA
+484 SLRKKSC

>member
-1 MSFPPSRGNLL
+1 
-12 FLAIMKLLIIYFL
+12 MKLLLIYFL
-25 VLGFICIRDLFKV
+25 VLGFICLRDLFRV

-47 GRKQSSPF
+47 GRRQSTPF

-89 VGAIGFWFQAAFL
+89 VGAIGFIFQAAFL
-102 SKPVHDLDVRTLPE
+102 SKPIHDLDVRTLPE
-116 IAEKTVGKT
+116 LAEKTVGKT
-125 GRKLVAFII
+125 GRKLVGLII
-134 AISWIGIIAAQ
+134 AVSWIGIIAAQ

-159 DAGTQSV
+159 DAGALSV
-166 LITAVIVIVYTLLG
+166 VITAAIVIVYTLLG

-195 LTLGFFAVAI
+195 LTLGFAAAAI
-205 YLFGGFSGAETA
+205 YLLVGGEASGHIPAPM
-217 AIANGTSA
+217 
-225 IANGNAAIAND
+225 
-236 TVAHS
+236 
-241 AGLATFGDFSLLNE
+241 DFSLLNE
-255 KFSFADLAM
+255 KFSVADLAM

-282 NLVAKDSTSAR
+282 NLVAKDASSAR
-293 KAVII
+293 KAVIL
-298 GSFAIFVFSVVI
+298 GSVAILIFSVII
-310 VLLGMWAATYAPNA
+310 VFLGMWANIYVPNQV
-324 DGTSVNPLF
+324 GVNINPLF

-376 NTRRISVVRLLVVAI
+376 NTRRISVVRLLVVVI
-391 GIIATY
+391 GLIAMF
-397 LALQGKDIIGLLTMA
+397 LSLGGKDIINLLTMT

-423 LAVAIIAHKK
+423 LAVAVIGHKK
-433 FSIKK
+433 FRIKNI
-438 SLWYAG
+438 LWYAG
-444 VVVGGLFG
+444 VCIGGLFG

-458 ASTAKIATPAYIP
+458 SAACTIGTPAYLP
-471 HIGIAISLAFALA
+471 HIGIAVSLIFALA
-484 SLKRKKA
+484 SLRKR

>member
-1 MSFPPSRGNLL
+1 
-12 FLAIMKLLIIYFL
+12 MKLLLIYFF

-84 FWWLG
+84 FWWLA

-102 SKPVHDLDVRTLPE
+102 SKPVHDLDVCTLPE

-125 GRKLVAFII
+125 GRKLVALII
-134 AISWIGIIAAQ
+134 AVSWIGIIAAQ

-166 LITAVIVIVYTLLG
+166 LITAMIVIVYTLLG

-195 LTLGFFAVAI
+195 LTLGFFAAAI
-205 YLFGGFSGAETA
+205 YLFGGFSGAE
-217 AIANGTSA
+217 
-225 IANGNAAIAND
+225 NAALQAAGNLAASSS
-236 TVAHS
+236 TAGN
-241 AGLATFGDFSLLNE
+241 AGLATFGNFNLLNE
-255 KFSFADLAM
+255 KFGASDLAI
-264 MLFTVGG
+264 MLFTIGG

-282 NLVAKDSTSAR
+282 NLVAKDATSAR
-293 KAVII
+293 KAVVA
-298 GSFAIFVFSVVI
+298 GSFAILAFSVII
-310 VLLGMWAATYAPNA
+310 VLLGMWAATYAPA
-324 DGTSVNPLF
+324 TAGSATNPLF

-376 NTRRISVVRLLVVAI
+376 NTRRISVVRISVVVI

-423 LAVAIIAHKK
+423 LAVAIIAHKRFK
-433 FSIKK
+433 VKK
-438 SLWYAG
+438 TLWYAG
-444 VVVGGLFG
+444 VIIGGLFG

-458 ASTAKIATPAYIP
+458 ASTAKIQSPAYLP
-471 HIGIAISLAFALA
+471 LVGIAISLVFALT
-484 SLKRKKA
+484 SLRKK

>member
-1 MSFPPSRGNLL
+1 
-12 FLAIMKLLIIYFL
+12 MKLLIIYFL

-134 AISWIGIIAAQ
+134 AVSWIGIIAAQ

-195 LTLGFFAVAI
+195 LTLGFFAAAI
-205 YLFGGFSGAETA
+205 YLFGGFSGTESA
-217 AIANGTSA
+217 AIQASQNIANGT
-225 IANGNAAIAND
+225 
-236 TVAHS
+236 S
-241 AGLATFGDFSLLNE
+241 AGLATFGNFNLLNE
-255 KFSFADLAM
+255 KFGFADLAM

-282 NLVAKDSTSAR
+282 NLVAKDSSSAR
-293 KAVII
+293 KAVVI
-298 GSFAIFVFSVVI
+298 GSFAILVFSVII

-324 DGTSVNPLF
+324 AGSHVNPLF
-333 RLASGVLPLP
+333 RLASGTLPLP

-471 HIGIAISLAFALA
+471 HIGIAISLIFAIA
-484 SLKRKKA
+484 SLKKK

>member
-1 MSFPPSRGNLL
+1 
-12 FLAIMKLLIIYFL
+12 MKLLIIYFL

-134 AISWIGIIAAQ
+134 AISWVGIIAAQ

-195 LTLGFFAVAI
+195 LTLGFFAAAI
-205 YLFGGFSGAETA
+205 YLFGGFSGMETA
-217 AIANGTSA
+217 A
-225 IANGNAAIAND
+225 IANGNAAIANE
-236 TVAHS
+236 TAAPF
-241 AGLATFGDFSLLNE
+241 AGLATFGNFSLLNE

-293 KAVII
+293 KAVVI
-298 GSFAIFVFSVVI
+298 GSFAILVFSVVI

-423 LAVAIIAHKK
+423 LAVAIISHKK
-433 FSIKK
+433 FNIKK
-438 SLWYAG
+438 TLWYAG

-458 ASTAKIATPAYIP
+458 ASTAKIATPAYLP
-471 HIGIAISLAFALA
+471 LVGIAISLVFALA
-484 SLKRKKA
+484 SLRKKS

>member
-1 MSFPPSRGNLL
+1 
-12 FLAIMKLLIIYFL
+12 MKLLIIYFL

-84 FWWLG
+84 FWWLA

-125 GRKLVAFII
+125 GRKLVALII
-134 AISWIGIIAAQ
+134 AVSWIGIIAAQ

-159 DAGTQSV
+159 DAGTLSV
-166 LITAVIVIVYTLLG
+166 LITAGIVIVYTLLG

-195 LTLGFFAVAI
+195 LALGFFAAAV
-205 YLFGGFSGAETA
+205 YLFGGF
-217 AIANGTSA
+217 ANGTAVGTAVGSA
-225 IANGNAAIAND
+225 
-236 TVAHS
+236 AHSAVESTS
-241 AGLATFGDFSLLNE
+241 AGLATFGNFNLLNE
-255 KFSFADLAM
+255 KFGFTDLVV

-282 NLVAKDSTSAR
+282 NLVAKDASSAR
-293 KAVII
+293 KAVVA
-298 GSFAIFVFSVVI
+298 GSFAILVFSVVI
-310 VLLGMWAATYAPNA
+310 VLLGMWTATYAPETA
-324 DGTSVNPLF
+324 HGVGPATNPLF
-333 RLASGVLPLP
+333 RLASDVLPLP

-376 NTRRISVVRLLVVAI
+376 NTRRISIVRLLVVAI
-391 GIIATY
+391 GVIATF

-423 LAVAIIAHKK
+423 LAVAIVSYKK
-433 FSIKK
+433 FTIKK

-444 VVVGGLFG
+444 VCIGGLFG
-452 LIPAIL
+452 LVPAIL
-458 ASTAKIATPAYIP
+458 ASTVKMQTPSYIP
-471 HIGIAISLAFALA
+471 LIGVAVSLVFALISL
-484 SLKRKKA
+484 KKN

>member
-1 MSFPPSRGNLL
+1 
-12 FLAIMKLLIIYFL
+12 MKLLIIYVL

-47 GRKQSSPF
+47 GRKQSTPF

-134 AISWIGIIAAQ
+134 AVSWIGIIAAQ

-166 LITAVIVIVYTLLG
+166 LITAIIVIVYTLLG

-195 LTLGFFAVAI
+195 LTLGFFAAAI
-205 YLFGGFSGAETA
+205 YLFGGFSGAESA
-217 AIANGTSA
+217 AIANGTDAHSA
-225 IANGNAAIAND
+225 I
-236 TVAHS
+236 TTTS
-241 AGLATFGDFSLLNE
+241 AGLATFGNFSLLNE
-255 KFSFADLAM
+255 KFGFADLAM

-282 NLVAKDSTSAR
+282 NLVAKDSSSAR

-298 GSFAIFVFSVVI
+298 GSFAILAFSVVI
-310 VLLGMWAATYAPNA
+310 VLLGMWAATYSPDVATA
-324 DGTSVNPLF
+324 TGSTMNPLF
-333 RLASGVLPLP
+333 RLASGVLPLL
-343 LAALLSVGLLS
+343 LAALLSIGLLS

-376 NTRRISVVRLLVVAI
+376 NTRRISVVRLTVVAI

-433 FSIKK
+433 FNIKK

-444 VVVGGLFG
+444 VCVGGLFG

-458 ASTAKIATPAYIP
+458 ASTAKIATPACLP
-471 HIGIAISLAFALA
+471 HIGIAVSLVFALA
-484 SLKRKKA
+484 SLKRK

>member
-1 MSFPPSRGNLL
+1 
-12 FLAIMKLLIIYFL
+12 MKLLLIYFF

-84 FWWLG
+84 FWWLA

-125 GRKLVAFII
+125 GRKLVALII
-134 AISWIGIIAAQ
+134 AVSWIGIIAAQ

-195 LTLGFFAVAI
+195 LTLGFFAAAV
-205 YLFGGFSGAETA
+205 YLFGGFSGIE
-217 AIANGTSA
+217 
-225 IANGNAAIAND
+225 NAAHSAGLTASSS
-236 TVAHS
+236 TVNS
-241 AGLATFGDFSLLNE
+241 AGLATFGNFNLLNE
-255 KFSFADLAM
+255 KFGISDLAI
-264 MLFTVGG
+264 MLFTIGG

-282 NLVAKDSTSAR
+282 NLVAKDATSAR
-293 KAVII
+293 KAVVA
-298 GSFAIFVFSVVI
+298 GSFAILAFSVII
-310 VLLGMWAATYAPNA
+310 VLLGMWAATYAPA
-324 DGTSVNPLF
+324 TAGSTTNPLF

-376 NTRRISVVRLLVVAI
+376 NTRRISVVRISVVVI
-391 GIIATY
+391 GFIATY

-423 LAVAIIAHKK
+423 LAVAIIAHKEFK
-433 FSIKK
+433 VKK
-438 SLWYAG
+438 TLWYAG
-444 VVVGGLFG
+444 VIIGGLFG

-458 ASTAKIATPAYIP
+458 ASTAKIQSPAYLP
-471 HIGIAISLAFALA
+471 LVGIAISLAFALA
-484 SLKRKKA
+484 SLKKK